1 MRYMNRTR
9 VGVFV
14 LAILTAVGA
23 AGVWLFAQPKVATGT
38 FGPIAANPPY
48 IVVNTPTPVL
58 FTAQITDPQLKK
70 RSVVLVRLDDAGQPS
85 DILGRLRDDGKNG
98 DAVAGD
104 KTYSMRTT
112 LKEPVAGTASF
123 KIAARFKP
131 GKWQEPESDDDDWDV
146 ELKSAGGD
154 RDLPAEKVKREKR
167 LKKLSG
173 YTLSGDVV
181 VNGVS
186 GYTDNAY
193 GFSFGYSPGWSVS
206 QPKPFSHG
214 AVATIDPS
222 SQVST
227 DSAEPVT
234 FFTWANVDALPI
246 NEFFDGDPGPPLF
259 RDAAEGVQ
267 VTAVN
272 GVPATL
278 FKSVTGF
285 DTVDVL
291 VIPSGRNYIQ
301 FSFTRGSQAMLAAL
315 ATITVAP

>member
-1 MRYMNRTR
+1 LNWE
-9 VGVFV
+9 V
-14 LAILTAVGA
+14 LCVDC
-23 AGVWLFAQPKVATGT
+23 FHTGSKENIRKLASHPN
-38 FGPIAANPPY
+38 FE
-48 IVVNTPTPVL
+48 
-58 FTAQITDPQLKK
+58 
-70 RSVVLVRLDDAGQPS
+70 LVRHDICQPLS
-85 DILGRLRDDGKNG
+85 AEVDLVLNF
-98 DAVAGD
+98 AC
-104 KTYSMRTT
+104 
-112 LKEPVAGTASF
+112 PAS
-123 KIAARFKP
+123 P
-131 GKWQEPESDDDDWDV
+131 
-146 ELKSAGGD
+146 
-154 RDLPAEKVKREKR
+154 
-167 LKKLSG
+167 
-173 YTLSGDVV
+173 
-181 VNGVS
+181 
-186 GYTDNAY
+186 
-193 GFSFGYSPGWSVS
+193 
-206 QPKPFSHG
+206 
-214 AVATIDPS
+214 VATIDPS